1 MSKRATKTKA
11 KKPLEIPIAPKVTA
25 AISVDLASK
34 VSPHEG
40 WSAVDDGL
48 ARECETL
55 SHQKIH

>member
-11 KKPLEIPIAPKVTA
+11 KKPLEMQIAPKVPG
-25 AISVDLASK
+25 AISLDPVPKL
-34 VSPHEG
+34 SPHEG